1 VGRAKAVTKKRFR
14 LLQILLPFHPATV
27 FLFVCFCITLS
38 TFPSL
43 ASQGKCLQRRSTSP
57 PARWIGSTNAEA
69 VTNTVKE
76 SMPAEYR
83 KRYLRWRNEYLST
96 QAGREQWNLY
106 ALNPHFTLTITVS
119 KDEGQ
124 GARVDGFRWDE
135 AGKLIAATIIL
146 GNKLDSGYPSSIN
159 YPITC
164 SLAPG
169 NLPPEA
175 KGTILA
181 ATKLAHEFGHLNR
194 TMSMDGRLYRLQNQL
209 MIEYNRFFYAN
220 GRDTN
225 DPYLF
230 QLAEQMGGTPVSI
243 KQDRESWAEM
253 GAILYLQ
260 ERLRRDHRLKMP
272 QQIRQAIEA
281 YFVSYPGRML

>member
-1 VGRAKAVTKKRFR
+1 VTKKRFR

-27 FLFVCFCITLS
+27 FLFVYFCMTLN
-38 TFPSL
+38 TLPSL
-43 ASQGKCLQRRSTSP
+43 ASEGKFLPKPSTSP
-57 PARWIGSTNAEA
+57 PARWIGSTNTEA
-69 VTNTVKE
+69 VNKTVKE
-76 SMPAEYR
+76 SIPAEYR
-83 KRYLRWRNEYLST
+83 KRYLKWRNEYLST

-106 ALNPHFTLTITVS
+106 TLNPHFTLTITVS

-124 GARVDGFRWDE
+124 GARVVGFRWDE
-135 AGKLIAATIIL
+135 AGKLIEATIIL

-169 NLPPEA
+169 NLPPEV

-194 TMSMDGRLYRLQNQL
+194 TMSMDGRLYQLQNEL
-209 MIEYNRFFYAN
+209 MIEYNRFFFAN
-220 GRDTN
+220 GRDTK
-225 DPYLF
+225 DPYLL

-253 GAILYLQ
+253 GAIRYLK
-260 ERLRRDHRLKMP
+260 ERLPESSKRARMP
-272 QQIRQAIEA
+272 GAIRQAIEA
-281 YFVSYPGRML
+281 YYMNYPERLQIAN